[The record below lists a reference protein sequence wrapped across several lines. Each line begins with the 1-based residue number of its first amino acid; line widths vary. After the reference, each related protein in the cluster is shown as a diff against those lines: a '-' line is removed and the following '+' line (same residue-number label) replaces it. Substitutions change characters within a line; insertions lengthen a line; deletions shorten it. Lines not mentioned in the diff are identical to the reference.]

1 MYFLYSSCYVSKN
14 AALQESRHPGHGR
27 ENPVNSLT
35 IRKSKFGLVGYT
47 TITID
52 TLKNKSYRLQ
62 KVPSRSPLDDG
73 IEMRLNVYSESR
85 VEERGFLTAFMDAN
99 GFGNWCRRW
108 CLLKGTF
115 LTIKIRVAKYYNIA
129 SNIVLIAF

>member
-1 MYFLYSSCYVSKN
+1 MILYQCELDNVGFIFYAAAGTFLF
-14 AALQESRHPGHGR
+14 ALQELRHPGHGR

-52 TLKNKSYRLQ
+52 TLKNKNYRLQ

-73 IEMRLNVYSESR
+73 LEMRLNVYSESR
-85 VEERGFLTAFMDAN
+85 VFFLF
-99 GFGNWCRRW
+99 
-108 CLLKGTF
+108 
-115 LTIKIRVAKYYNIA
+115 
-129 SNIVLIAF
+129 